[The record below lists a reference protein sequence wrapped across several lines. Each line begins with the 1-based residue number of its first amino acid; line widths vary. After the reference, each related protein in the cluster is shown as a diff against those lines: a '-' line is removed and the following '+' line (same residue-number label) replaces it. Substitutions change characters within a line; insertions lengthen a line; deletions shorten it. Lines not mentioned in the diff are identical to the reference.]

1 MTDMTNPAG
10 TATMALTLQT
20 TRAPVSFGFIVVY
33 VLAQFGIWVA
43 LLTPVVITIALR
55 VSEIA
60 GEEEKGRW
68 LGIIL
73 SIGGFVAL
81 VVTPIFGALSD
92 RTRSRFG
99 RRRPWLLGGL
109 LAGGLGLT
117 ILGTAPNLL
126 ILGIGWVICQAG
138 FNAMQ
143 AAILPILPDV
153 IPLRVQ
159 GRVAGMLGM
168 TSTAGTFAGSWITQF
183 TQSSDLMMFMV
194 PFAITLVSIIT
205 LCAILPDRPAG
216 PTETKMSPAIMLR
229 SVFAPFRDWDF
240 SWAFGSR
247 FLIMMAWSFL
257 LTYQLFF
264 LTDQLSLTKSD
275 ATQVMVKSM
284 AIIASATI
292 AISLVGGF
300 ITDWTGRRKPLI
312 FVAAVLEASGF
323 LVIAFAPD
331 VLQFLLGVA
340 LAGIGKGLYFA
351 VDLALLAAILPSEQ
365 DRAKDMGV
373 FQIANSLPQSL
384 APALAP
390 IILVIG
396 STSGKDYAAIFL
408 TGAAFAL
415 LGAIAIKPIRG
426 SR

>member
-1 MTDMTNPAG
+1 MITPTTAAPAQS
-10 TATMALTLQT
+10 AV
-20 TRAPVSFGFIVVY
+20 RPPVSIGFIAVY
-33 VLAQFGIWVA
+33 VLAQFGIWIA

-60 GEEEKGRW
+60 GEAEKGRW

-73 SIGGFVAL
+73 AIGGFVAM
-81 VVTPIFGALSD
+81 VVTPICGALSD

-109 LAGGLGLT
+109 LVSALGLLV
-117 ILGTAPNLL
+117 LGTAPNLL
-126 ILGIGWVICQAG
+126 LVGIGWVICQAG
-138 FNAMQ
+138 FNSMQ
-143 AAILPILPDV
+143 AACLPILPDV
-153 IPLRVQ
+153 IPVHVQ

-183 TQSSDLMMFMV
+183 TQSSDLLMFMA
-194 PFAITLVSIIT
+194 PFAITVVGIVTLVIIM
-205 LCAILPDRPAG
+205 PDRPA
-216 PTETKMSPAIMLR
+216 EQNDAKLDIVAMLR
-229 SVFAPFRDWDF
+229 SFFTPFRDWDF

-264 LTDQLSLTKSD
+264 LTDQLSLAQTE

-292 AISLVGGF
+292 GISLIGGF

-312 FVAAVLEASGF
+312 FIAAVLEASGF
-323 LVIAFAPD
+323 LVIAMAPS
-331 VLQFLLGVA
+331 VSQFLVGVA

-351 VDLALLAAILPSEQ
+351 VDLALLAAILPNEN
-365 DRAKDMGV
+365 DRAKDMSV

-384 APALAP
+384 APAIAP
-390 IILVIG
+390 IILVIA
-396 STSGKDYAAIFL
+396 SSGDKNYAAIYL
-408 TGAAFAL
+408 TGAVFAL
-415 LGAIAIKPIRG
+415 LGAFAINPVRR

>member
-1 MTDMTNPAG
+1 MIG
-10 TATMALTLQT
+10 QATVHQG
-20 TRAPVSFGFIVVY
+20 RPPVSLGFVAIY
-33 VLAQFGIWVA
+33 VLAQFGIWIA

-60 GEEEKGRW
+60 GEAEKGRW

-73 SIGGFVAL
+73 AIGGFVAL
-81 VVTPIFGALSD
+81 VITPICGALSD

-109 LAGGLGLT
+109 LVSGVGLA

-126 ILGIGWVICQAG
+126 LLGIGWVICQAG

-143 AAILPILPDV
+143 AACLPILPDV
-153 IPLRVQ
+153 IPYHMQ

-168 TSTAGTFAGSWITQF
+168 TSTAGTFAGSWITQY
-183 TQSSDLMMFMV
+183 TQSSDLMMFMA
-194 PFAITLVSIIT
+194 PFAITVVSILI
-205 LCAILPDRPAG
+205 LCVILPDRPAVSSDS
-216 PTETKMSPAIMLR
+216 KMNPLIMLR
-229 SVFAPFRDWDF
+229 SIFAPFRDWDF

-264 LTDQLSLTKSD
+264 LTDQLALSRSD

-312 FVAAVLEASGF
+312 FVAAALEASGF
-323 LVIAFAPD
+323 LVIALAPS
-331 VLQFLLGVA
+331 VSQFLVGVA

-351 VDLALLAAILPSEQ
+351 VDLALLAAILPSDE

-373 FQIANSLPQSL
+373 FQIANPLPQSL
-384 APALAP
+384 APAIAP
-390 IILVIG
+390 IILAVG
-396 STSGKDYAAIFL
+396 SASGKNYAAIYIVGCL
-408 TGAAFAL
+408 FAL
-415 LGAIAIKPIRG
+415 LGAFAINPVRR

>member
-1 MTDMTNPAG
+1 MTASPSPETARPA
-10 TATMALTLQT
+10 
-20 TRAPVSFGFIVVY
+20 VSLGFVAIY

-43 LLTPVVITIALR
+43 LLTPVVLTLALR
-55 VSEIA
+55 VGEIA
-60 GEEEKGRW
+60 SEAEKGRW

-73 SIGGFVAL
+73 AIGGFVAL
-81 VVTPIFGALSD
+81 VATPICGALSD

-109 LAGGLGLT
+109 VVAGSGLLLLGL
-117 ILGTAPNLL
+117 APNLL
-126 ILGIGWVICQAG
+126 LLGLGWIICQAG

-143 AAILPILPDV
+143 AGCLPILPDV
-153 IPLRVQ
+153 IPVRWQ

-168 TSTAGTFAGSWITQF
+168 TSTMGTFAGSWITQY
-183 TQSSDLMMFMV
+183 TQGSSLLMFLA
-194 PFAITLVSIIT
+194 PFAITVVSIAI
-205 LCAILPDRPAG
+205 LCLILPDRPADASDDRRLG
-216 PTETKMSPAIMLR
+216 PIAMLR
-229 SVFAPFRDWDF
+229 AIGAPFRDWDF

-264 LTDQLSLTKSD
+264 LTDQLSLAKSD

-284 AIIASATI
+284 AIIATATI

-300 ITDWTGRRKPLI
+300 ITDWTGRRKPLV
-312 FVAAVLEASGF
+312 FLAAALEGAGF
-323 LVIAFAPD
+323 LTIALAPS
-331 VLQFLLGVA
+331 VSQFLVGVA
-340 LAGIGKGLYFA
+340 MAGIGKGLYFA
-351 VDLALLAAILPSEQ
+351 VDLALLAAILPRPEDS
-365 DRAKDMGV
+365 AKDMGV

-384 APALAP
+384 APAIAP

-396 STSGKDYAAIFL
+396 NAQGNGYAAIYIVGCL
-408 TGAAFAL
+408 FAL
-415 LGAIAIKPIRG
+415 LGAITICPVRR

>member
-1 MTDMTNPAG
+1 MTTTTAPAIDG
-10 TATMALTLQT
+10 HGITPAAQP
-20 TRAPVSFGFIVVY
+20 PVSFGFVAIY
-33 VLAQFGIWVA
+33 VLAQFGIWIA

-55 VSEIA
+55 VGEIA
-60 GEEEKGRW
+60 TEAEKGRW

-73 SIGGFVAL
+73 AIGGFVAL
-81 VVTPIFGALSD
+81 VVTPICGALSD

-109 LAGGLGLT
+109 LVSGLGLT

-143 AAILPILPDV
+143 AACLPILPDI
-153 IPLRVQ
+153 IPVRLQ
-159 GRVAGMLGM
+159 GRVAGLLGM
-168 TSTAGTFAGSWITQF
+168 TSTAGTFVGSWITQF
-183 TQSSDLMMFMV
+183 TQSSDLMMFLA
-194 PFAITLVSIIT
+194 PFAITVSSIIL
-205 LCAILPDRPAG
+205 LCIILPDRPAMQN
-216 PTETKMSPAIMLR
+216 ESRMSPGIMLR
-229 SVFAPFRDWDF
+229 SIIAPFRDWDF

-264 LTDQLSLTKSD
+264 LTDQLSLARSD

-284 AIIASATI
+284 AIIATATI
-292 AISLVGGF
+292 AISLIGGF
-300 ITDWTGRRKPLI
+300 ITDLTGRRKPLV
-312 FVAAVLEASGF
+312 FLAATIEAAGF
-323 LVIAFAPD
+323 LIIALAPSIS
-331 VLQFLLGVA
+331 QFLVGVA
-340 LAGIGKGLYFA
+340 VAGIGKGLYFA

-390 IILVIG
+390 IILAIG
-396 STSGKDYAAIFL
+396 SSGGKNYAAIYL
-408 TGAAFAL
+408 TGTLFAL
-415 LGAIAIKPIRG
+415 LGAFAISPVRR